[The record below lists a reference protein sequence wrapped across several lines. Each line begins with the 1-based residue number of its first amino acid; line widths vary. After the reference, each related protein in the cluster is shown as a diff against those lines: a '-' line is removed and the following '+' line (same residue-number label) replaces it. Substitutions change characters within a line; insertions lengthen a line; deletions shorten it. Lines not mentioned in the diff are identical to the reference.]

1 MLVSAVQVVNTKHRS
16 ARATV
21 FPAFQVSTQTNRVQ
35 LPAKN
40 VQSTRTAM
48 SRLLYLVNSASQG
61 KPQLLAQQR
70 VATAAA
76 AAALVK
82 LASSGIPLD
91 TALNVILGK

>member
-1 MLVSAVQVVNTKHRS
+1 VLLFVLIVLPKLTKTKRLPHRVKT
-16 ARATV
+16 ARR
-21 FPAFQVSTQTNRVQ
+21 QQQQ
-35 LPAKN
+35 LQQHAL
-40 VQSTRTAM
+40 
-48 SRLLYLVNSASQG
+48 RLLLV
-61 KPQLLAQQR
+61 L